1 MDAFFTTLLV
11 GISLSM
17 DAFSLSLIYGTQNIG
32 RKNEIILTMIVG
44 LFHFFMP
51 LLGLSIG
58 NFLLVY
64 FVFNVNIVVGII
76 FSIIGLEMIISSIK
90 ESDVK
95 IFLSMWGLVL
105 FGFSVSLDSLTTG
118 IGLKAINDN
127 YLEVSSIFMVCSGFF
142 TFIGLRLGNIL
153 SDKFGKLATIG
164 GGGMLIILA
173 IYYVFR

>member
-1 MDAFFTTLLV
+1 MDIFFTTLLV

-32 RKNEIILTMIVG
+32 KKNEIMLTIIVG

-51 LLGLSIG
+51 LLGLNIG

-64 FVFNVNIVVGII
+64 FVFNINIVVGII

-95 IFLSMWGLVL
+95 ILLSMWGLVL

-127 YLEVSSIFMVCSGFF
+127 FLEVSSIFMICSGIF
-142 TFIGLRLGNIL
+142 TFFGLKHGN
-153 SDKFGKLATIG
+153 KFS
-164 GGGMLIILA
+164 
-173 IYYVFR
+173 V